1 MKEERQGMEK
11 PILFNMDMVQAVLDG
26 TKTVTRRVVK
36 LKYDNTHHQMKT
48 DKYGTRLIEIQNDVE
63 GETWGRNPD
72 GGTWH
77 KLLGYIEPQPPY
89 KKRDIMY
96 VRETW
101 CNINRDGTEPDYYY
115 FADRRICED
124 YDESE
129 WVWRPSIHMPKD
141 AARIWLKVTN
151 VAVERLHD
159 MTLNDFL
166 SEGVVLRPEAFNDP
180 DNAYLQAREIFKGI
194 WDSTVPKKQLARY
207 GWDAN
212 PWVWAV
218 KFERCVKPEAGE
230 GA

>member
-1 MKEERQGMEK
+1 MEK

>member
-1 MKEERQGMEK
+1 MEK
-11 PILFNMDMVQAVLDG
+11 PILFNTGMVQAVLDG
-26 TKTVTRRVVK
+26 RKNVTRRICKDGNDYSVPDMQF
-36 LKYDNTHHQMKT
+36 YDAEKRTYAVHSYADREH
-48 DKYGTRLIEIQNDVE
+48 RESVSLVE
-63 GETWGRNPD
+63 KNCPICPD
-72 GGTWH
+72 
-77 KLLGYIEPQPPY
+77 
-89 KKRDIMY
+89 DILY

-101 CNINRDGTEPDYYY
+101 CKNVNSEEYYY
-115 FADRRICED
+115 AANRKNGVKAPYRLT
-124 YDESE
+124 
-129 WVWRPSIHMPKD
+129 WRPSIHMPKD

-218 KFERCVKPEAGE
+218 KFERTRKGKK
-230 GA
+230 

>member
-1 MKEERQGMEK
+1 MEK

-77 KLLGYIEPQPPY
+77 KLLGYIEPQPPH